1 MERSKV
7 DFFDLYFQYVEKTE
21 PPTIYHRWAILSALS
36 AYLGRQVWLPFGED
50 RIFPNHYVMLVGDP
64 GTRKSTAIKK
74 AAKLIRAAGYETFA
88 AEKTTKEKLILDLAG
103 VDAEDKAYAP
113 KGASG
118 FDVLANLNLS
128 GGSSVGQG
136 APAELFIA
144 ADEFNTFM
152 GAGNVDFQAL
162 LGVWW
167 DWDDQEKGYEHRLKN
182 SKSVAVYQ
190 PTITILGGNTP
201 SQFAECF
208 PLASIGQG
216 FMSRLILIHSEP
228 SGKKFFPIPPPPEGV
243 KDKLVSFL
251 QQIKLSCHGPLEY
264 TADAESALQSIY
276 MCWAPLEDTRF
287 QHYSTRRMTHL
298 LKLCIIVAICRL
310 SMRIT
315 LEDVVYANTILSFAE
330 TTMPKAIG
338 ELGKSRN
345 AEAANKIM
353 QALYAAKHALTPQ
366 QLWQVVRNDLDK
378 LANLSE
384 LLLGLQEAG
393 KIQTIKSPQGT
404 GYLPIVKAM
413 SRSTPFTNFD
423 LLKGKEAK

>member
-1 MERSKV
+1 MERTGRL

-21 PPTIYHRWAILSALS
+21 PPTIYHRWAMLASLS

-74 AAKLIRAAGYETFA
+74 AAKLIRAAGYESFA

-103 VDAEDKAYAP
+103 VDSEDKAYVP
-113 KGASG
+113 KGSTG

-128 GGSSVGQG
+128 GTSATNG
-136 APAELFIA
+136 APAEQFIA

-152 GAGNVDFQAL
+152 GAGNIDFQAL

-167 DWDDQEKGYEHRLKN
+167 DWDDPEKGYEHRLKN
-182 SKSVAVYQ
+182 SKSVSVYQ

-208 PLASIGQG
+208 PLQSIGQG

-228 SGKKFFPIPPPPEGV
+228 SGKKFFPIPKPPEGV
-243 KDKLVSFL
+243 KEKLIAFL
-251 QQIKLSCHGPLEY
+251 QQIKTACHGPLEY
-264 TADAESALQSIY
+264 TEDAEAALSSIY
-276 MCWAPLEDTRF
+276 MCWSPLEDTRF

-298 LKLCIIVAICRL
+298 LKLCILVAVARL

-315 LEDVVYANTILSFAE
+315 QEDVVYANTILSFAE

-338 ELGKSRN
+338 ELGKSKN

-353 QALYAAKHALTPQ
+353 QALYSTTKPMTAQ
-366 QLWQVVRNDLDK
+366 QLWKVVQNDLDK
-378 LANLSE
+378 LQGLSE
-384 LLLGLQEAG
+384 LLMGLQHAG
-393 KIQTIKSPQGT
+393 KIQSIPTPQGP

-413 SRSTPFTNFD
+413 SRSTPYTNFD
-423 LLKGKEAK
+423 LLKGKEVK